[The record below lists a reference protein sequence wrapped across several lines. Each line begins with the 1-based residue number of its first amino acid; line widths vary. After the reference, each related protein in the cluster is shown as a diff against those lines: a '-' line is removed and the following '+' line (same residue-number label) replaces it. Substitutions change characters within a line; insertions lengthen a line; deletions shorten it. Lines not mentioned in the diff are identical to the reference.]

1 MNKKVR
7 GLEKDTQIK
16 KSKLE
21 YKKGG
26 KVKAAKP
33 SMQRRCK

>member
-7 GLEKDTQIK
+7 GLENDPQIK
-16 KSKLE
+16 KCKLE

-26 KVKAAKP
+26 RVKTAKP